1 LSDPERTRAL
11 REIRVGDVMTR
22 EVITVDPQDSI
33 ENAAQ
38 EMYELKIESVP
49 VVAEEES
56 LEIVTSSDVMRAL
69 VMLAGLPD
77 PGCQIEAR
85 APNRVRILAEVAG
98 KSTTSRWTRSASS
111 PTRTG
116 DPATVPWYS
125 SWRA

>member
-1 LSDPERTRAL
+1 M
-11 REIRVGDVMTR
+11 GDVMTR
-22 EVITVDPQDSI
+22 EVNTADAQDSI

-111 PTRTG
+111 PTWTG
-116 DPATVPWYS
+116 DPATVPWYP